1 MNYLAY
7 LGGFLFVLFLFGWC
21 FLAVGILGRGWFL
34 FPDKNKNAKENPR
47 R

>member
-1 MNYLAY
+1 MNYLTY

-21 FLAVGILGRGWFL
+21 LLAVGILGRGWFL
-34 FPDKNKNAKENPR
+34 FPNKDPKENPR